1 MSISSL
7 VLDVAED
14 ATGSEALRLI
24 AADARFTLGPANGTR
39 HAIVLDTASV
49 LDDTVAF
56 DWLRD
61 LPGIRLVTLVSAYL
75 DDEALPAGA
84 AANYL

>member
-7 VLDVAED
+7 VLDVADD
-14 ATGSEALRLI
+14 ATGSAALRLI
-24 AADARFTLGPANGTR
+24 AADARFTLGPVNGTR
-39 HAIVLDTASV
+39 HAVVLDTPSID
-49 LDDTVAF
+49 DDTAAF

-61 LPGIRLVTLVSAYL
+61 QPGIRLVTLVRAYL

>member
-7 VLDVAED
+7 VLDVADD

-39 HAIVLDTASV
+39 HAIVLDTTSV

-56 DWLRD
+56 EWLRD

-84 AANYL
+84 TANYL